1 MCHLGFIYKKGE
13 KVEKYNVLCLEIE
26 KNNVALQKA
35 KFCQN
40 FVNALFNSL
49 QSYFWDIFTYFSFTL
64 KP

>member
-40 FVNALFNSL
+40 FVNA
-49 QSYFWDIFTYFSFTL
+49 
-64 KP
+64 